1 MLSNSSKREQHA
13 TKYPIVIDD
22 AWFTV
27 SKLDDCTFA
36 ISEYGHW
43 ERVHSFLLIGRER
56 AALIDTGL
64 GIDDITRMTS
74 QLTSLPITVLT
85 THVHWDH
92 IGSHRKFDRIYVHEA
107 EEDWLVSGI
116 KGLPIEQIRKDASR
130 DITRPV
136 PSAFDPAAYTPY
148 QGKPTG
154 LLRDGDAID
163 LGDRKLI
170 VYHTPGHS
178 PGHIV
183 VHDTSRGYLFTGD
196 LLYDET
202 PIYAFYPSTSPED
215 LVASW
220 QKISEIEDIVQIFGS
235 HNRLGLDPKLLFAL
249 KDAAAELREKEL
261 VRFGTGIHQFHGFS
275 VQF

>member
-1 MLSNSSKREQHA
+1 MLSNSTKREQRT

-27 SKLDDCTFA
+27 SKLDDSTFA

-43 ERVHSFLLIGRER
+43 ERVHSFLLIGSER

-74 QLTSLPITVLT
+74 LLTTLPITVLT

-92 IGSHRKFDRIYVHEA
+92 IGGHGKFERIYVHELD
-107 EEDWLVSGI
+107 EDWLVNGI
-116 KGLPIEQIRKDASR
+116 KGLSIEQVRKDVSR
-130 DITRPV
+130 DIARPV
-136 PSAFDPAAYTPY
+136 PSVFDPAAYTPY

-163 LGDRKLI
+163 LGERKLI

-183 VHDTSRGYLFTGD
+183 VHDLSRGYLFTGD

-215 LVASW
+215 LMASW
-220 QKISEIEDIVQIFGS
+220 LKISEIKGIVQIFGS
-235 HNRLGLDPKLLFAL
+235 HNRLGLEPELLRAV
-249 KDAAAELREKEL
+249 KDAAAELREKDL